1 MFEQTRSAKRNVISA
16 VLSSLMLLSGIAGNP
31 TSARAEAEAQPLP
44 SSDLGSALPVCAPLA
59 HQLRWHEP
67 FFGTREWREVAQET
81 LSFASP
87 ACRQAL
93 RQGQAEEVVTALR
106 TLEQWAKS
114 GEPKLK
120 RYVYRVACQLRV
132 SSLREQIFAGTSEPG
147 VYVDCVDAVFALG
160 WTDQESVALRDRYL
174 DGLAK
179 EPLTT
184 PIPPS
189 ALQAPYV
196 ERMAPVLAAYDAARL
211 PKRDTLFAAM
221 CLAKPVTHEALKAVC
236 TGPVEREPQW
246 AKEALSA
253 GNTSLAI
260 SYLSTLSAHRLPEFV
275 PILHRYDQQHL
286 AGRDRLHRMLCQQR
300 VLAAPELMPACL
312 TLRDEAEPRW
322 LHEEKTKMVNDELV
336 EYHRVAVFMGKL
348 LGLFSVLIIGHA
360 IFVNRRRS
368 LMELASTELPSEHG
382 AA

>member
-1 MFEQTRSAKRNVISA
+1 MFKQTRRPNQNLIAT
-16 VLSSLMLLSGIAGNP
+16 VLSSLMLLSGVAGNP
-31 TSARAEAEAQPLP
+31 TSGRAETAAHTLP
-44 SSDLGSALPVCAPLA
+44 SSDPGSAFPVCAPLA
-59 HQLRWHEP
+59 NQLRWHEP

-87 ACRQAL
+87 TCRQAL
-93 RQGQAEEVVTALR
+93 QNGQAEEVVTALR
-106 TLEQWAKS
+106 TLEQWANS
-114 GEPKLK
+114 REPKLK

-160 WTDQESVALRDRYL
+160 WTDSESIALRDRYL

-189 ALQAPYV
+189 ALRSPYV

-221 CLAKPVTHEALKAVC
+221 CLHQQVSGEALKTVC
-236 TGPVEREPQW
+236 SGPVEREPQW
-246 AKEALSA
+246 AKEALST
-253 GNTSLAI
+253 GNISLAI
-260 SYLSTLSAHRLPEFV
+260 SYLATLPASRLPEFL
-275 PILHRYDQQHL
+275 PLLHRFDQQHL

-322 LHEEKTKMVNDELV
+322 LHEEKTKLVNDELV
-336 EYHRVAVFMGKL
+336 EYHRVAVYVGKL
-348 LGLFSVLIIGHA
+348 LGLLSVLIIGHA
-360 IFVNRRRS
+360 ILVNRRRS
-368 LMELASTELPSEHG
+368 LMQLASTELPAEHG